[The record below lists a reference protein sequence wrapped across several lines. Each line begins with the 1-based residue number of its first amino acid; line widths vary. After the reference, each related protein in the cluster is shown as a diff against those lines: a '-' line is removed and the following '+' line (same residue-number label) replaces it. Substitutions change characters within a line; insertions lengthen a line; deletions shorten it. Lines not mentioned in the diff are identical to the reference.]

1 MLAYPKR
8 ILVYDKI
15 YSVKIWDDL
24 RTVHKMGF
32 YNQKRYSL
40 AYDFIFIT
48 ACLKIG
54 YRFFPLIRL
63 ISVNMQSERYLSSN
77 TLSISISCTNK
88 DLEII
93 VVFC

>member
-40 AYDFIFIT
+40 AYDFIFYYG
-48 ACLKIG
+48 L
-54 YRFFPLIRL
+54 
-63 ISVNMQSERYLSSN
+63 SENR
-77 TLSISISCTNK
+77 LSIFPPYSTY
-88 DLEII
+88 
-93 VVFC
+93 FR